1 MNNEIIITNNT
12 PEEISITE
20 NENQTITIS
29 SGGNV
34 IGIVDVKVN
43 GNSVVVG
50 NTAYVIVPTKT
61 SQLINDSGYITEE
74 TDPTVPSVVKNITLA
89 DINNW
94 NSKQNALVSG
104 NNIKTVNNNSLLGSG
119 NINIEG
125 TVYSAGTGIN
135 IENDIISNEITSYN
149 DLEDLPTIPTKISD
163 LINDS
168 DFVENTQ
175 LSEVAYTGSYNSLSD
190 TPIIPSATSDL
201 TNDSDYVTSS
211 EVSTEIQTA
220 VSSKQDTLVSGTNI
234 KTIKNQS
241 ILGSGD
247 LEELDVYSTNE
258 NVIGKWIDG
267 STIYRQV
274 IYVGAL
280 PDMDSLTVSNTSI
293 PINADVIKIYGFC
306 TKNTHSETFPIP
318 FSWGSGTD
326 IQNYVGL
333 FYDYTN
339 RRIYIRTN
347 RYMGTYNGYVIIE
360 YIKTS

>member
-74 TDPTVPSVVKNITLA
+74 TDPTVPSIVKNITLA

-94 NSKQNALVSG
+94 NNKQNALVSG
-104 NNIKTVNNNSLLGSG
+104 SNIKTVNNNSLLGSG

-190 TPIIPSATSDL
+190 TPIIPSATSEL
-201 TNDSDYVTSS
+201 TNDSDYVTGS

-234 KTIKNQS
+234 KTVKNNS
-241 ILGSGD
+241 LLGSGD
-247 LEELDVYSTNE
+247 LETLDVYTTDESE
-258 NVIGKWIDG
+258 IGKWIDG
-267 STIYRQV
+267 STIYRRV
-274 IYVGAL
+274 YNLGSL
-280 PDMDSLTVSNTSI
+280 PDQDTILLSTPEMPNSCN
-293 PINADVIKIYGFC
+293 VIKIYGYALRPGV
-306 TKNTHSETFPIP
+306 ETLPIP
-318 FSWGSGTD
+318 FAWGSTTNID
-326 IQNYVGL
+326 NYIGA
-333 FYDYTN
+333 FYDYAN
-339 RRIYIRTN
+339 KRIFFRTN
-347 RYMGTYNGYVIIE
+347 KWLSLYTGYIIIE
-360 YIKTS
+360 YTKTS